1 MSGTLIIIDTSKI
14 REGKG
19 KELKAAMQS
28 LAAFAEANEPRMIA
42 YRVYLNEDETRVT
55 VLQVHP
61 DAASAEF
68 HMTAGGPAFPG
79 FKELVRMEDLD
90 IYGSPGPEL
99 LEKLQQKA
107 RMLGPAKV
115 AVHSLFAGFTRFE
128 IPGPR

>member
-1 MSGTLIIIDTSKI
+1 MSESLIIIDTSLI

-19 KELKAAMQS
+19 EELKAAMQS
-28 LAAFAEANEPRMIA
+28 LVAFAKANEPRMIA

-55 VLQVHP
+55 VIQIHP
-61 DAASAEF
+61 DAASSEF
-68 HMTAGGPAFPG
+68 HMSADGPAFSG
-79 FKELVRMEDLD
+79 FKDLVRMEELD

-107 RMLGPAKV
+107 RMLGPARL
-115 AVHSLFAGFTRFE
+115 AVHSLSAGFTRFE